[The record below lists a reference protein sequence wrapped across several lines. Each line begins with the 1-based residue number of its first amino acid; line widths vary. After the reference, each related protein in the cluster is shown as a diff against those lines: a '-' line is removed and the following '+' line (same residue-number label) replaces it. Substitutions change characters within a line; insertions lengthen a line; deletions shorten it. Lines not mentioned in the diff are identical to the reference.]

1 MKIAIHGRNFKD
13 EIKPFVQ
20 SMFDTLA
27 QNNVEIQISEP
38 YHQFLAE
45 VGVRHSATI
54 FYNSQ
59 KDLFEADFL
68 LSLGGDGTLLDA
80 VTHVGEREIPILG
93 VNTGR
98 LGFLATI
105 SPDKIQEGLAGVF
118 AGNYT
123 LDQRTL
129 VSIEATLNNQPLDIF
144 NGTNF
149 GLNELGIMKTDTSSM
164 IMVRAYLN
172 GEFLNT
178 YWADGLIISTATG
191 STGYNLSVGGPLVMP
206 SSDIFVIAP
215 MSPHNLNVRP
225 LVVSTDVILDF
236 EIESR
241 SSNCLISLDARSK
254 VVHSNVKI
262 RMKRE
267 KFKANIIKLTDTDFL
282 NTLRSKLN
290 WGFDVRN

>member
-1 MKIAIHGRNFKD
+1 MKIAIHGRNFK
-13 EIKPFVQ
+13 EETKPFVQ

-27 QNNVEIQISEP
+27 QKNIEIQISES
-38 YHQFLAE
+38 YQQFLSE
-45 VGVRHSATI
+45 VGVTHTSNLSYT
-54 FYNSQ
+54 N
-59 KDLFEADFL
+59 KTDLFDAKFV

-80 VTHVGEREIPILG
+80 VTHVGDREIPILG
-93 VNTGR
+93 INIGR
-98 LGFLATI
+98 LGFLATV
-105 SPDKIQEGLAGVF
+105 SPDKIQEGLTEVLAE
-118 AGNYT
+118 NYS

-129 VSIEATLNNQPLDIF
+129 VSISSSLNGEPLDIF
-144 NGTNF
+144 NGINF
-149 GLNELGIMKTDTSSM
+149 GLNELGIMKTDSSSM

-178 YWADGLIISTATG
+178 YWADGLIIATATG

-225 LVVSTDVILDF
+225 LVVSTDVVLDF

-262 RMKRE
+262 RMERE
-267 KFKANIIKLTDTDFL
+267 KFKANIIKLSGTNFL

>member
-1 MKIAIHGRNFKD
+1 MKIAIHGRNFK
-13 EIKPFVQ
+13 EETKPFVQ

-27 QNNVEIQISEP
+27 QKNIDIQISES
-38 YHQFLAE
+38 YQQFLSE
-45 VGVRHSATI
+45 VGVAHTSNL
-54 FYNSQ
+54 FYADNSS
-59 KDLFEADFL
+59 LFEADLVF
-68 LSLGGDGTLLDA
+68 SLGGDGTLLDA
-80 VTHVGEREIPILG
+80 VTHVGDREIPILG
-93 VNTGR
+93 INTGR
-98 LGFLATI
+98 LGFLATV
-105 SPDKIQEGLAGVF
+105 SPDKIQEGLAEIF
-118 AGNYT
+118 AGNYSI
-123 LDQRTL
+123 DPRTL
-129 VSIEATLNNQPLDIF
+129 VSISSSLNDEPLDIF
-144 NGTNF
+144 NGVNF
-149 GLNELGIMKTDTSSM
+149 GLNELGIMKTDSSSM

-178 YWADGLIISTATG
+178 YWADGLIIATATG

-225 LVVSTDVILDF
+225 LVVSTDVVLDF

-262 RMKRE
+262 RMERE
-267 KFKANIIKLTDTDFL
+267 KFKANIIKLSGTNFL